1 MNTMN
6 TSISSTT
13 IMNTMSIATMV
24 ADITG
29 NIKTVRAVLA
39 ASAKSLEKYCL
50 PSFPYWHC

>member
-24 ADITG
+24 AGITD

-39 ASAKSLEKYCL
+39 ASAKSLGKYCL